1 MHKYRNVL
9 WLARRS
15 RSAKAGPFSQTMG
28 LLLFWAMLVLNG
40 LVGCGGSD
48 QLPTGPVEGKV
59 FYQGKPLE
67 FGSVLFQP
75 KAGPP
80 GRGQIQPDGSFVI
93 STYGNG
99 DGAILGLNKVRISC
113 SETQDPNYQQVPTE
127 GEMAVGKSLIP
138 KKYTRAETSGIE
150 VDVKEE
156 NNPLTFKLT
165 D

>member
-1 MHKYRNVL
+1 MYMCPSDLRV
-9 WLARRS
+9 ARWNR
-15 RSAKAGPFSQTMG
+15 AAHTGPFSRMTG
-28 LLLFWAMLVLNG
+28 FLLLGAMLAAGG
-40 LVGCGGSD
+40 LGGCGGCD

-59 FYQGKPLE
+59 FYKGEPLK

-75 KAGPP
+75 EAGPP

-99 DGAILGLNKVRISC
+99 DGAILGPNKVRITC

-138 KKYTRAETSGIE
+138 KKYTRAETSKIE
-150 VDVKEE
+150 VIVKEK
-156 NNPLTFKLT
+156 NDPLTFELT